1 MSPVSLNR
9 SITLASL
16 EREVKTVTTAGQ
28 LAKAE
33 WREGI
38 FCGRSF
44 SYLGFRGDITIA
56 HDHHRMATPSI
67 LSLRATTSHFLVPS
81 SPPFSFSLANKPKSS
96 SPSFSNSLNSIKMMQ
111 QGNEITEEEA
121 AGKAEANAGPARRV
135 FVAGAT
141 GSTGK
146 RIVDQLLAKGFAVK
160 AGVRDVGRARA
171 AFPQNNPALQIVKA
185 DVTEGSEKLA
195 EAIGGDSEA
204 VICATGFRPGWDL
217 FAPWKV
223 DNFGTVNLVEACRK
237 LGVNRFILI
246 SSILVNGAAMGQLL
260 NPAYIFLNVFG
271 LTLVAKLQA
280 EQHIRRSGINY
291 TIVRPGGLR
300 NEPPKGNIVMEPE
313 DTLYEGSISRDQVA
327 EVAVEALNYPES
339 SYKVVEIV
347 AREDAP
353 KRSFEELFGSV
364 KQR

>member
-1 MSPVSLNR
+1 M
-9 SITLASL
+9 AS
-16 EREVKTVTTAGQ
+16 
-28 LAKAE
+28 
-33 WREGI
+33 
-38 FCGRSF
+38 S
-44 SYLGFRGDITIA
+44 
-56 HDHHRMATPSI
+56 SI
-67 LSLRATTSHFLVPS
+67 LSLRATASPFLVPS
-81 SPPFSFSLANKPKSS
+81 SPFSFSLSKPRSS
-96 SPSFSNSLNSIKMMQ
+96 SPSFSVSLNSIKMMQ
-111 QGNEITEEEA
+111 QGSEITEEA
-121 AGKAEANAGPARRV
+121 AGKAEAEANAGPAKTV

-141 GSTGK
+141 GATGK

-160 AGVRDVGRARA
+160 AGVRDVDRARA

-195 EAIGGDSEA
+195 EAIGSDSEA

-327 EVAVEALNYPES
+327 EVAVEALNHPES

-353 KRSFEELFGSV
+353 KCLFEELFGSI
-364 KQR
+364 KQQ